1 MITADANISKPEIR
15 IAQSEYD
22 RLVGLANAVSD
33 REPELSDFLLSELER
48 AEVVPDTQLG
58 DDTIRMGA
66 GVRYV
71 TETGVVREVVLV
83 YPGEAD
89 ISAGKISILTPIG
102 AALIGLSSG
111 QSIDWQARD
120 GRNHRLTVKS
130 VHFSGVDSQVR

>member
-1 MITADANISKPEIR
+1 MTVDANISKPEIR
-15 IAQSEYD
+15 IAQSEYE

-71 TETGVVREVVLV
+71 TETGAVRDVVLV